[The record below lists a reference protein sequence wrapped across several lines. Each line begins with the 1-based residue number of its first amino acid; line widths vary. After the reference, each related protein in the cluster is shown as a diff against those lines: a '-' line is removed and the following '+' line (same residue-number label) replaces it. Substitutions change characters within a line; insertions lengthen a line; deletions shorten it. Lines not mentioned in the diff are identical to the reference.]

1 MSALDDPPYH
11 LHVMPSAQTPPPWSS
26 RQERLRLAEVICA
39 LCAGTPLRPW
49 ELFLAAIRGTT
60 TKAGLTVEAVLHSDK
75 YQTGFTVTNALMRT
89 LNLQP
94 HAICPAWS
102 YTLRPRQPACL

>member
-1 MSALDDPPYH
+1 MSALDEPPYH
-11 LHVMPSAQTPPPWSS
+11 LDVMPSAQTPPPWSS
-26 RQERLRLAEVICA
+26 RQEGLRLAEVICA
-39 LCAGTPLRPW
+39 LCAGTPLPTW

-60 TKAGLTVEAVLHSDK
+60 IKAGLTVEAVLHSDK
-75 YQTGFTVTNALMRT
+75 YQTGFTVTNVLMRT

-94 HAICPAWS
+94 HTICPAWS